1 MKNSIIILF
10 VLYASFAFTQNSSPS
25 ITFKDGST
33 KQFHRISFE
42 YNAEDYIIGV
52 KTKTDDNNKKAY
64 TLNEVVSVRKNDIN
78 FKTKQYKK
86 STYLFEDVIIGS
98 LSLYKS
104 GDHYFLENEEHGLR
118 EIPKVVI
125 DEKTLNRFEYSTLT
139 LFVNKCKEAQ
149 EVAYNKNQSISVSAL
164 KEIVGTYNACSLS
177 DDTQFAE
184 NVITIANASDEFIE
198 IAINVGYSFLNSDFD
213 NVSPGVSNSYGTVV
227 IGAQV
232 YMNTNILNKRLGFVA
247 SVDYSLPKKFNSFSN
262 NIIVNTKTAYL
273 SALIGTRYTFNNIN
287 ETFSPYLGFNG
298 GFIFNSSS
306 VTAQRNI
313 VGSPILNYD
322 TTNELN
328 FNFCA
333 GTYIF
338 FGKQKLDFNILYQ
351 PEIDLGLEYSDS
363 LRSQISFYTMS
374 GFQLKVS
381 YVF

>member
-1 MKNSIIILF
+1 MKNSIILLF
-10 VLYASFAFTQNSSPS
+10 VLCTSFVFAQNNSSS

-33 KQFHRISFE
+33 KQFDRISFE

-52 KTKTDDNNKKAY
+52 KTKTDDNDKKTY
-64 TLNEVVSVRKNDIN
+64 TLNEVISVRKNDIN

-86 STYLFEDVIIGS
+86 STFLFEDVIIGS

-104 GDHYFLENEEHGLR
+104 GDHYFLHNEEHGLR

-149 EVAYNKNQSISVSAL
+149 EIAYNKNQSISISAL
-164 KEIVGTYNACSLS
+164 KEIVESYNTCSLS
-177 DDTQFAE
+177 EDTQFAE
-184 NVITIANASDEFIE
+184 NVITLANAPDEFLE
-198 IAINVGYSFLNSDFD
+198 IAINVGYSFLNADFD
-213 NVSPGVSNSYGTVV
+213 NVSPGVTNSYGTPV

-232 YMNTNILNKRLGFVA
+232 YMNTNMLNKSLGFVA

-262 NIIVNTKTAYL
+262 NIILNTKTAYL
-273 SALIGTRYTFNNIN
+273 SALIGTRYTFNNIS

-298 GFIFNSSS
+298 GFLFNTSS

-313 VGSPILNYD
+313 VGSPIFDFD

-328 FNFCA
+328 YNFCV
-333 GTYIF
+333 GTYIY

-351 PEIDLGLEYSDS
+351 PEIDLGLEYIENLSS
-363 LRSQISFYTMS
+363 ITNYYKLS